1 MSYLLTLRGICKTYP
16 DRHHS
21 VTALKNVEL
30 SIGRGE
36 VVVLTGPSGSGKSTL
51 LNIIGGIDSP
61 DEGALRYHFEEKL
74 QTANLTEHDRL
85 NHLGFVFQD
94 FGLLPLL
101 NVVENV
107 FFPLQVMRLSRIE
120 CQNRAMKI
128 LERIGLSAM
137 SKKPVNLLSGG
148 ERQRVAI
155 ARALVN
161 SPYLIL
167 ADEPTA
173 NLDEGNVHRVLDML
187 REARNLDGASVVMV
201 SHDLR
206 CVSIADRHFSLKD
219 GGLLTEEVSL

>member
-1 MSYLLTLRGICKTYP
+1 MSTLLTLEGICKTYP
-16 DRHHS
+16 DHNYS
-21 VTALKNVEL
+21 VTALKNVGL
-30 SIGRGE
+30 SIERGE

-51 LNIIGGIDSP
+51 LNIIGGIDYP
-61 DEGALRYHFEEKL
+61 DEGVLKYHFEEKL
-74 QTANLTEHDRL
+74 QKNGLKENDRL
-85 NHLGFVFQD
+85 RYLGFVFQD

-107 FFPLQVMRLSRIE
+107 SFPLQVIRLEHVE
-120 CQNRAMKI
+120 CRSRAMKI

-137 SKKPVNLLSGG
+137 AKKPVNLLSGG

-173 NLDEGNVHRVLDML
+173 NLDEGNVHRVLDLL
-187 REARNLDGASVVMV
+187 REARDLDGASVVMV

-219 GGLLTEEVSL
+219 GGLLTEEAPL